1 MHPYY
6 RLVLIYIISKTVLME
21 NNNYSLNKT
30 ARFAGLLYFIW
41 VLTGIYGILYV
52 TPQIIIQGDPGA
64 IARNII
70 SKEFL
75 FRTGIINDIVS
86 NILWVFLVFALYHL
100 LKKVSEYQAKLMVAF
115 VLVQI
120 PAVFFVEAGNIASLM
135 IIKGEIFK
143 TFELSQ
149 RQDLAMLLLKI
160 NDYTNIILEM
170 FWGIWLLPFGILVY
184 KSGFIPR
191 ILGIFLIL
199 NGIAYI
205 IPSSTALLFPNYTT
219 IVSRFAMPF
228 WVLGEISITL
238 WLLIKGVKN
247 SFKDVVIQ

>member
-1 MHPYY
+1 
-6 RLVLIYIISKTVLME
+6 ME
-21 NNNYSLNKT
+21 NSNYSLKER
-30 ARFAGLLYFIW
+30 ARLAGFIYFIW
-41 VLTGIYGILYV
+41 VLTGIYGIFYV
-52 TPQIIIQGDPGA
+52 SPQIIIPGDPGA
-64 IARNII
+64 TARNII

-86 NILWVFLVFALYHL
+86 NTIWVFLVFALYRL
-100 LKKVSEYQAKLMVAF
+100 LKNVNKYYAKLMVAF

-120 PAVFFVEAGNIASLM
+120 PAFFFMEACNIASLM
-135 IIKGEIFK
+135 IIKGAILK

-149 RQDLAMLLLKI
+149 RQDVAMLFLKI
-160 NDYTNIILEM
+160 NDYTTIILEM
-170 FWGIWLLPFGILVY
+170 FWGIWLLPFGMLVY

-205 IPSSTALLFPNYTT
+205 IPSSTSLLFPGYTT

-228 WVLGEISITL
+228 WILGEISITL
-238 WLLIKGVKN
+238 WLLIKGVKT
-247 SFKDVVIQ
+247 SFKNAVLQS